1 MQSCS
6 VEELFNAIIS
16 RDDICLLD
24 ARSPAE
30 FSRGAIPGAHLFPL
44 FYDTERHQVG
54 LTYHTSGRDAA
65 IKVGLELVGPRLRQ
79 FIEDAERLS
88 SGCRRLILYC
98 WRGGMRSAAL
108 AWLLDLYG
116 FDVLTLRGGYKAF
129 RRYVLATLDQ
139 TYRFILIGGMT
150 GAGKTDLLS
159 SLADHGEATIDL
171 ERLASHRGSAFG
183 ALGLPPQPTQQQ
195 FENMLAVELW
205 KHRNAPRIWIED
217 ESRHIGQRVL
227 PLSLWQQMQSAP
239 ILALDVPLEQRIERL
254 IQEYGA
260 FPPEQLAECLRAIR
274 ERLGAER
281 YAKALA
287 ALEHNRLED
296 VASLALVH
304 YDKSYQHSLRK
315 RADRIV
321 WVHSRTPEDV
331 LAALAS
337 TPTAMQSP
345 TSVLQ

>member
-1 MQSCS
+1 MHTCS
-6 VEELFNAIIS
+6 VEEL
-16 RDDICLLD
+16 LD
-24 ARSPAE
+24 ALIGGDDLCVLDVRSPAE
-30 FSRGAIPGAHLFPL
+30 YSRGALPGAHSFPL
-44 FYDTERHQVG
+44 FDDSERHLVG

-79 FIEDAERLS
+79 FIEDAEQLC
-88 SGCRRLILYC
+88 SGRRQLVLYC

-108 AWLLDLYG
+108 GWLLDLYG

-129 RRYVLATLDQ
+129 RRHVLVTLEQ
-139 TYRFILIGGMT
+139 PYRFVLIGGMT

-159 SLADHGEATIDL
+159 SLAIRGEATIDL

-183 ALGLPPQPTQQQ
+183 ALGLPPQPSQQN
-195 FENMLAVELW
+195 FENMLALELW
-205 KHRNAPRIWIED
+205 KHRHAPRIWIED

-239 ILALDVPLEQRIERL
+239 IIALDVPLEERIERL
-254 IQEYGA
+254 VQEYGA

-287 ALEHNRLED
+287 ALEHNRLEE
-296 VASLALVH
+296 VASIALVH

-315 RADRIV
+315 RADRTV

-331 LAALAS
+331 IAALAT
-337 TPTAMQSP
+337 TPTVMLSP
-345 TSVLQ
+345 HSVIQ